1 MSSTAFDDRVA
12 GFPGLEAAMDAA
24 WPAPERH
31 DLGPWVL
38 RAAGGVT
45 QRANSIWPRQAS
57 GAGEPELAGLL
68 RDARSWYRSRRLPLI
83 FQVTATAEAA
93 VLNSFLD
100 AEGFTT
106 QSETLIMTR
115 GPARHARAKE
125 PRPTVE
131 LAYVPSAEW
140 LAVWWAVDG
149 RGGDDALAIAR
160 TILEGCPAVYAMAR
174 DSAGRPAAVGRLAL
188 PDTGPEVRGGLYS
201 MATSPE
207 ARRRGYGTAVLD
219 SLLTAG
225 AERDLAGYWL
235 LVTAANHGAQALYAN
250 AGFRETGRYA
260 YRQERPRRH
269 LTGC

>member
-1 MSSTAFDDRVA
+1 MSSTTVDGHVA

-45 QRANSIWPRQAS
+45 QRANSIWPRAAS
-57 GAGEPELAGLL
+57 GAGAPELAGLL

-93 VLNSFLD
+93 ALNSFLD

-115 GPARHARAKE
+115 GPARHGRVTE
-125 PRPTVE
+125 PRPAVE
-131 LAYVPSAEW
+131 LASAPSDEW

-174 DSAGRPAAVGRLAL
+174 DGAGRP
-188 PDTGPEVRGGLYS
+188 
-201 MATSPE
+201 
-207 ARRRGYGTAVLD
+207 TAVLD
-219 SLLTAG
+219 ALLTAG
-225 AERDLAGYWL
+225 AERDVEGYWL
-235 LVTAANHGAQALYAN
+235 LVTAANHGAHALYAN
-250 AGFRETGRYA
+250 AGFRETGRYV
-260 YRQERPRRH
+260 YRQERPKRH

>member
-1 MSSTAFDDRVA
+1 VSSTAFDDRVA

-45 QRANSIWPRQAS
+45 QRANSIWPRRAS

-115 GPARHARAKE
+115 GPARHALATE
-125 PRPTVE
+125 PRPAVE
-131 LAYVPSAEW
+131 LASVPSAEW

-188 PDTGPEVRGGLYS
+188 PDKTQGWGGIYC
-201 MATSPE
+201 MATHPD
-207 ARRRGYGTAVLD
+207 ARRRGHGTRILD
-219 SLLTAG
+219 ALLQAA
-225 AERDLAGYWL
+225 AERGLEGCWL
-235 LVTAANHGAQALYAN
+235 LVAAANRAAQELYAK
-250 AGFRETGRYA
+250 AGFQETGRYL

>member
-1 MSSTAFDDRVA
+1 MSTTALDDDVA

-45 QRANSIWPRQAS
+45 QRANSVWPRPAS
-57 GAGEPELAGLL
+57 GAGEPELSGLL

-83 FQVTATAEAA
+83 FQVTATAEADA
-93 VLNSFLD
+93 LNSFLD
-100 AEGFTT
+100 MQGFTT

-115 GPARHARAKE
+115 GPWRQARIRE
-125 PRPTVE
+125 RRPAVE
-131 LAYVPSAEW
+131 LDSVPSAEW

-160 TILEGCPAVYAMAR
+160 TILQGCPAVYALVR

-188 PDTGPEVRGGLYS
+188 PDTGPGARGGLYS

-219 SLLTAG
+219 ALLTAG

-260 YRQERPRRH
+260 YRQERPKRQ